1 MMHAMLTITAND
13 FRKEFDRH
21 LAGEEPLLITTDEG
35 KPLFVALSRNEYIVM
50 HGYTDLLDITAD
62 ITSSGRCMP
71 GGAAAG
77 KSRIHT
83 AVHTSKRSNFVLIRR
98 RSYGWMLAVLVLLL
112 RGNAPLSQE
121 S

>member
-50 HGYTDLLDITAD
+50 HGFTDLLEYH
-62 ITSSGRCMP
+62 
-71 GGAAAG
+71 
-77 KSRIHT
+77 SRHNKQRKVYALDELPQESRESILLDYT
-83 AVHTSKRSNFVLIRR
+83 RR
-98 RSYGWMLAVLVLLL
+98 RT
-112 RGNAPLSQE
+112 E
-121 S
+121 